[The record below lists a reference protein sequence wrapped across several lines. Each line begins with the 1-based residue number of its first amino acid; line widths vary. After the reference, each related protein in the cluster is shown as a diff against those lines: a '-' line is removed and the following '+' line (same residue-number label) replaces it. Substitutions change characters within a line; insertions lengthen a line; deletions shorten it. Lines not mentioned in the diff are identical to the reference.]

1 MLREGSGEPLVLYH
15 GILCSERVWRNVV
28 PLLTEDFEVIVPN
41 ALGHGEGSIRSPDP
55 VTIADVIDDAER
67 QLDELGIERAHM
79 AGNSMG
85 GWVAL
90 ELARRG
96 RAKSVTAVAPAGFWD
111 ESWEDEHQRVAGLLL
126 GAVRDVNRG
135 RRIAPLLS
143 RSSRFRRWA
152 LSNACLYGDRVTRAE
167 FLDAGADTMSCTV
180 AEDITQPG
188 FSLPAHEAS
197 CAVTLAFAAED
208 RIFPLAVYEERAR
221 RHVGGAEFLVLDDV
235 GHVPMYDDPKLVADT
250 IRATVKRP
258 FAAAS
263 LSSPGS

>member
-1 MLREGSGEPLVLYH
+1 VLREGSGEPLVLYH

-41 ALGHGEGSIRSPDP
+41 ALGHRDGPVRSPGP

-67 QLDELGIERAHM
+67 QLDEMGIDRAHL

-85 GWVAL
+85 AWVAL

-96 RAKSVTAVAPAGFWD
+96 RAKSVCGLAPAGFWD
-111 ESWEDEHQRVAGLLL
+111 ESWDDEHQRVANLLL

-167 FLDAGADTMSCTV
+167 FLDAGEDTMSCTV

-188 FSLPAHEAS
+188 FSLPEHEAS
-197 CAVTLAFAAED
+197 CPVTLAWCEED
-208 RIFPLAVYEERAR
+208 RLFPLAVYEERAR
-221 RHVGGAEFLVLDDV
+221 RHVGGAEFLVLGDV

-250 IRATVKRP
+250 IRATAKSSSP
-258 FAAAS
+258 AAS